1 MLTKFSDFNYTH
13 SVFHT
18 VYSTKIDRFDRK
30 KWSELAS
37 VEWIQVFG
45 SFLESL
51 FYTAEIFSKAFGF
64 IEKSTDSLLWR

>member
-13 SVFHT
+13 SVFLAI
-18 VYSTKIDRFDRK
+18 YSTKIDRFDRK

-45 SFLESL
+45 SFLKSL
-51 FYTAEIFSKAFGF
+51 FYTAEIHSKAFGF
-64 IEKSTDSLLWR
+64 IEKSADSLLWR